1 VKGPLGKSGLTIL
14 EVVIALLV
22 LVVGVLAVAGLQ
34 ASGLQAS
41 RTARALQN
49 MNADARSEL
58 EVWRGAYLPYLTPT
72 SRSCTTTA
80 AGCTVEIRPCVV
92 AGQDLECDRPSV
104 TAAAAHA
111 VTVTV
116 EEEGR
121 VIALTTVVLR

>member
-1 VKGPLGKSGLTIL
+1 MKGPLGKSGLTIL

-58 EVWRGAYLPYLTPT
+58 EVWRGA
-72 SRSCTTTA
+72 
-80 AGCTVEIRPCVV
+80 
-92 AGQDLECDRPSV
+92 
-104 TAAAAHA
+104 
-111 VTVTV
+111 
-116 EEEGR
+116 
-121 VIALTTVVLR
+121 